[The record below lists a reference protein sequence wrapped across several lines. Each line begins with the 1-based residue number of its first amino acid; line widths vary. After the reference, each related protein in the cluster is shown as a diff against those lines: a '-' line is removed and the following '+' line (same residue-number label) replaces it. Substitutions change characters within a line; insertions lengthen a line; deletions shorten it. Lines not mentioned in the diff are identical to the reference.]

1 MIAAWK
7 FRYRGRKGAA
17 LFDRFY
23 SFHSKKNPTP
33 CVLCLLRTVPSPP
46 WPRGGMQMGL
56 AKQCEQ
62 RNLLFSLFAF
72 FQTKVGGTSH
82 TGGSFEEVLS
92 STAHASAQSSLAGT
106 RLPESEEE
114 LQC

>member
-1 MIAAWK
+1 MLYLTVFMASVL
-7 FRYRGRKGAA
+7 RKTQPRMFSACFEQFPA
-17 LFDRFY
+17 LHGHGVECKWD
-23 SFHSKKNPTP
+23 
-33 CVLCLLRTVPSPP
+33 SP
-46 WPRGGMQMGL
+46 
-56 AKQCEQ
+56 QCEQ
-62 RNLLFSLFAF
+62 RNLLFSLFAL